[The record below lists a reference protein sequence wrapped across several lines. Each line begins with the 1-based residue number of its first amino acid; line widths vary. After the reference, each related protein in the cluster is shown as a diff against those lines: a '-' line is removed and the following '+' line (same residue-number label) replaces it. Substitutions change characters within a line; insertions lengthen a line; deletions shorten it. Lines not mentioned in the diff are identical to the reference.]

1 MKPRFL
7 IGVMGHV
14 YVNILMALIEVE
26 KFMAAVIGGLEAL
39 VEGCIGCDEDCV
51 PGVW

>member
-26 KFMAAVIGGLEAL
+26 KFMAAAIGGFEAL
-39 VEGCIGCDEDCV
+39 AEKCSGCDEDCV
-51 PGVW
+51 LGVW